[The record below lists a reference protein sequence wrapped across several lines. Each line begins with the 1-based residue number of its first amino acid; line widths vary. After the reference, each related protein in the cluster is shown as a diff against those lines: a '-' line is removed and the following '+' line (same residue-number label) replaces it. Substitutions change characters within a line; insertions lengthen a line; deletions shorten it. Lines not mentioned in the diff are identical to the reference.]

1 MSFYSGAPFFG
12 TLILLLLFAL
22 LFGCMEKSLRWY
34 NLIVSGVMV
43 VCVLGGNLTAL
54 AYFAG
59 YFLIEWMLVR
69 GYEYIRKK
77 YGRKAVFYRSFVLL
91 SILPLALCKLCDLPW
106 LKEINLFQFTGISYL
121 TFRVVQIIIELY
133 DGTIEEVKFFDF
145 TAFLIF
151 FPTFSCGPI
160 DRSRR
165 FLEDYHN
172 VPERREY
179 LERFGIGLQKLVL
192 GAAYKFVFADFFY
205 QIMNQFMNRTAG
217 DMVCYAYSYGFYMF
231 FDFAGYSLM
240 AVGTGYML
248 GICVPDNFKK
258 PFISRDMKEFWA
270 RWHIS
275 LSEWFRDFVF
285 SRFMMLSMHK
295 KWFKSRLNGAAAGF
309 LINMLVM
316 GVWHGLTVHYIL
328 YGLYHGILLAVTEIY
343 QKKSKFYKKYKKKT
357 WYALAS
363 WGITLNL
370 VMFGFL
376 IFSGHFITI

>member
-1 MSFYSGAPFFG
+1 M
-12 TLILLLLFAL
+12 I
-22 LFGCMEKSLRWY
+22 
-34 NLIVSGVMV
+34 
-43 VCVLGGNLTAL
+43 
-54 AYFAG
+54 
-59 YFLIEWMLVR
+59 
-69 GYEYIRKK
+69 
-77 YGRKAVFYRSFVLL
+77 
-91 SILPLALCKLCDLPW
+91 
-106 LKEINLFQFTGISYL
+106 LFQFTGISYL

-133 DGTIEEVKFFDF
+133 DGTIEEVKILDF

-217 DMVCYAYSYGFYMF
+217 NMVCYAYSYGFYMF